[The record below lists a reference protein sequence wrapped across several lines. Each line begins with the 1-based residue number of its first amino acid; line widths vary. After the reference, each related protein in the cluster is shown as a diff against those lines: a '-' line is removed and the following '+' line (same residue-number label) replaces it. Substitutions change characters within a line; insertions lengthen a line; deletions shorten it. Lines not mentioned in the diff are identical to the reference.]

1 MTEDMPP
8 AGMAGAGLP
17 GEAVPRQ
24 EGQEP
29 GEIRQG
35 ARTGQRLSGVLPA
48 AGETEEEGEEA
59 AGTEAP

>member
-8 AGMAGAGLP
+8 AGMTGAGLP

-35 ARTGQRLSGVLPA
+35 ARTERHRPEVLPA
-48 AGETEEEGEEA
+48 AGEAAEEGEEA